1 MLRNV
6 HSLILLLLNLLRTV
20 QMAKL
25 PNYRQGKRL
34 ERFENDLNTNKIRTK
49 NNKMEYLTLEKIE
62 KSLLEEYKQ
71 YCLDN
76 KINGYNYF
84 TNIVD

>member
-1 MLRNV
+1 
-6 HSLILLLLNLLRTV
+6 
-20 QMAKL
+20 MAKN

-49 NNKMEYLTLEKIE
+49 NNKMEYITLERIE
-62 KSLLEEYKQ
+62 KQLLEEYKQ

-76 KINGYNYF
+76 QINGYNYF
-84 TNIVD
+84 TDLIE